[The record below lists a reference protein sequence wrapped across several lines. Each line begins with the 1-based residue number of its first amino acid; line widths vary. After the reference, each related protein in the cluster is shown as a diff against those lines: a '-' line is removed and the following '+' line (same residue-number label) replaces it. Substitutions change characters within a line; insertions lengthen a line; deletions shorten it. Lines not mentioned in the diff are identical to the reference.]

1 MGKDRLGAFIDAVLA
16 IIMTILVLELPRPE
30 SYDLAGLWA
39 LRTNFFAY
47 ALSFFW
53 LGAMWVNIHQSYH
66 AIERINQKTVWSAIV
81 LLFFSSFYPYATKL
95 IADAFRNKVMQG
107 LYGVVVLLITFAVL
121 VYYKQL
127 DGEKQDHADKLML
140 HKQKWIWIDIA
151 LKLLGLIL
159 SVTVFPPATSI
170 AVLLTLLVLV
180 ISNQL
185 KPDKT
190 SNG

>member
-1 MGKDRLGAFIDAVLA
+1 
-16 IIMTILVLELPRPE
+16 
-30 SYDLAGLWA
+30 
-39 LRTNFFAY
+39 
-47 ALSFFW
+47 
-53 LGAMWVNIHQSYH
+53 MWVNIHQSYH

-95 IADAFRNKVMQG
+95 IADAFRNKVVQG

-127 DGEKQDHADKLML
+127 DGEKQDHTEKLML
-140 HKQKWIWIDIA
+140 HKQKWIWIDMA

-180 ISNQL
+180 IPNQL